1 MVEGERAE
9 GEVVGCGCG
18 GGEHDGGSGDQGGAA
33 GRQKRSHGGS
43 FTACGSAAVGPA
55 PAAEDCRVTGLGR
68 GHRSEEHTSELQSLM
83 RKSYSVFCLKKKQK
97 KTKDRQSAYNSREE

>member
-43 FTACGSAAVGPA
+43 FTACGRAAVGPA

-68 GHRSEEHTSELQSLM
+68 GHATAGGPRGCAARRAVGSEE
-83 RKSYSVFCLKKKQK
+83 RRVGGGWGSVC
-97 KTKDRQSAYNSREE
+97 RCGWSAYHSK